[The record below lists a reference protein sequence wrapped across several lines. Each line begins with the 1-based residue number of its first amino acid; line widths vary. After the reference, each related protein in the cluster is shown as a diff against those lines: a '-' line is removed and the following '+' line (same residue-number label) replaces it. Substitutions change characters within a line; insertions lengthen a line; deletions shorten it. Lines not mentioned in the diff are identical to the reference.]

1 MFCII
6 IFQYQLRLKIIAY
19 EFLHGKKPNLQLNE
33 KWIGDAL
40 GNKKLNPRAQEF
52 IDSVNLTTDCITHC
66 YLIQQLIKCSH
77 LTHTHIHTHIH
88 THTHTHT
95 HSHSQMTAY
104 QEVNGDKKRLYSCHV
119 TKLNRRL
126 KSDQWVLVL
135 GEKHL
140 YRLNSDYQLAKR
152 GTIEL
157 EMITG
162 LSISTGKDQTI
173 VIHCV
178 VSQ

>member
-1 MFCII
+1 MI
-6 IFQYQLRLKIIAY
+6 
-19 EFLHGKKPNLQLNE
+19 
-33 KWIGDAL
+33 
-40 GNKKLNPRAQEF
+40 
-52 IDSVNLTTDCITHC
+52 
-66 YLIQQLIKCSH
+66 
-77 LTHTHIHTHIH
+77 
-88 THTHTHT
+88 
-95 HSHSQMTAY
+95 AY

-126 KSDQWVLVL
+126 KSDRRVFVL

-140 YRLNSDYQLAKR
+140 YRLTTDYQLAKR

-178 VSQ
+178 VSLNQYLKLVTLFLIISSKNSAWK

>member
-1 MFCII
+1 
-6 IFQYQLRLKIIAY
+6 
-19 EFLHGKKPNLQLNE
+19 
-33 KWIGDAL
+33 
-40 GNKKLNPRAQEF
+40 
-52 IDSVNLTTDCITHC
+52 
-66 YLIQQLIKCSH
+66 
-77 LTHTHIHTHIH
+77 
-88 THTHTHT
+88 
-95 HSHSQMTAY
+95 MTAY

-126 KSDQWVLVL
+126 KSDQRVFVL

-178 VSQ
+178 VSHNLLEKVIIP